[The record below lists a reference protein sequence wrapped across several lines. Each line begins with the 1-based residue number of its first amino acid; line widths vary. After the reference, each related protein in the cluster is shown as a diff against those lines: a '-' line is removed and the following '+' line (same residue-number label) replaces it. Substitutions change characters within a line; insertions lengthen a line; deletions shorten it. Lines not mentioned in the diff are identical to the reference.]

1 MEILKVKDSQGIVFG
16 TIFATP
22 PDGDR
27 PGWLSVNL
35 VRLGL
40 FDEDAVEFYRVYG
53 NALAIVRGDV
63 KVAA

>member
-1 MEILKVKDSQGIVFG
+1 MVILKVKDSQGVVFG

-22 PDGDR
+22 PQEDR

-35 VRLGL
+35 VRIGL
-40 FDEDAVEFYRVYG
+40 SAEDAVEFYRVYG
-53 NALAIVRGDV
+53 NALAIVRGDI